1 MSRKNMTGIKL
12 SGRGLWAAIAVS
24 FAAGLLLALAVRYA
38 ILENAAQ
45 ELMCREG
52 GGSGWCTLR
61 ARLGWSIY
69 HQLIGLSALGLATV
83 AWLVRVRWVALS
95 GLLLAGCG
103 LLLYNATWAGVA
115 AIIALLAALRPV
127 ERIG

>member
-1 MSRKNMTGIKL
+1 MTAIKL
-12 SGRGLWAAIAVS
+12 SPRGLWGGIAIA
-24 FAAGLLLALAVRYA
+24 FTAGLLLALAVRYA

-52 GGSGWCTLR
+52 GHSGWCAVR
-61 ARLGWSIY
+61 SWLGWSIY
-69 HQLIGLSALGLATV
+69 HQLLGLGALV
-83 AWLVRVRWVALS
+83 LGVGAWLARSRWAALA

-115 AIIALLAALRPV
+115 AIVALLAALRSSTSV
-127 ERIG
+127 N